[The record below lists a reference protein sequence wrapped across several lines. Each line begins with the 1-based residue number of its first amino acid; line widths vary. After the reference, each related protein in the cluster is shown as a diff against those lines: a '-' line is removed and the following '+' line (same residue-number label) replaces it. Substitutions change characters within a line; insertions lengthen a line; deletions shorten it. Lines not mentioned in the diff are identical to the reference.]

1 MCYKI
6 LLGDYQEQFFFYT
19 EKAKMQ
25 LQKIKQGTGL
35 PLVVQWLSICLQHR
49 GCGFNPCPG
58 TNIPHAKGQLRLSN
72 ATIEV
77 HVLWN
82 PHTASMTPSGQI
94 NISV

>member
-1 MCYKI
+1 
-6 LLGDYQEQFFFYT
+6 
-19 EKAKMQ
+19 MQ

-35 PLVVQWLSICLQHR
+35 SLVVQWLSVCLQHR

-58 TNIPHAKGQLRLSN
+58 TKIPHAKGQLRLSD
-72 ATIEV
+72 ATFDA

-82 PHTASMTPSGQI
+82 PHAASMTPSGQI

>member
-1 MCYKI
+1 
-6 LLGDYQEQFFFYT
+6 
-19 EKAKMQ
+19 MQ

-58 TNIPHAKGQLRLSN
+58 INIPHAKGQLRLSN